1 MKKLTLLA
9 VSCCLLLALAAC
21 EKDFVKTSYTSL
33 SVMANTYNAVM
44 SSAGDAYKRGLIDE
58 AAKSQIVDVGN
69 VYKSAFDAAALSLK
83 AYVEATKD
91 GTVDPSAKEIAIQ
104 AFSTATAS
112 LGDLTALYTRLTSGI
127 KGIKSWKQH

>member
-9 VSCCLLLALAAC
+9 VSCCFLLALAAC

-33 SVMANTYNAVM
+33 SVMANTYDAVM

-58 AAKSQIVDVGN
+58 TAKSQIVDVGN
-69 VYKSAFDAAALSLK
+69 VYKSAFDAAALALES
-83 AYVEATKD
+83 YVEATKD